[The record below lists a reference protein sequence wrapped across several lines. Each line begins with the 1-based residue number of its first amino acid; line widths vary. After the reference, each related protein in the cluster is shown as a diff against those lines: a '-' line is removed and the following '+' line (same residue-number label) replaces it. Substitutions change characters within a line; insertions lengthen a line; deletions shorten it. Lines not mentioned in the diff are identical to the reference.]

1 MSLPNRPRRLK
12 GSPEEY
18 VWHVQIEPSPPHALL
33 AVLAMLDPLDEDFPP
48 ILEAD
53 LDPVEI

>member
-1 MSLPNRPRRLK
+1 MRKEGTRLIIK
-12 GSPEEY
+12 
-18 VWHVQIEPSPPHALL
+18 PSPPHALL

-48 ILEAD
+48 ILELD

>member
-1 MSLPNRPRRLK
+1 LK